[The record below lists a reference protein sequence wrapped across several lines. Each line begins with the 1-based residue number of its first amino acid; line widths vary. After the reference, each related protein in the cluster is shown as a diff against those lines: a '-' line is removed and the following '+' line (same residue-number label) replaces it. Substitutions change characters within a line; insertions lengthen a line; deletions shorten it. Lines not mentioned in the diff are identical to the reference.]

1 MTDAWLT
8 MVAADLGVDPGVLDV
23 EAVLDLARDV
33 AHNVERK
40 AAPLTAYLVGYAA
53 ASAAGS
59 GEGPDGAALSRRIGG
74 LAADWETTA

>member
-1 MTDAWLT
+1 MSDDWIEVA
-8 MVAADLGVDPGVLDV
+8 AADLGVDPRVLDTD
-23 EAVLDLARDV
+23 AVLDLARDV

-59 GEGPDGAALSRRIGG
+59 VAEPDGAALSRRVAA
-74 LAADWETTA
+74 LAREWSQA